1 MTFAPCSAT
10 PPSANVTPPGCR
22 WRRSVDEVVARR
34 EPVAAPAAAARGHL
48 HWQLERATDIAVWDF
63 ATAQGYT
70 IVTKDDDFSA
80 LSALRGHPPRIIKLT
95 LGNTDNARVLSTLLA
110 HRTQIEERFADA
122 SVALVELAPQGK

>member
-1 MTFAPCSAT
+1 MRLLLDENLSRRLL
-10 PPSANVTPPGCR
+10 PPLADTYPG
-22 WRRSVDEVVARR
+22 STHVAL
-34 EPVAAPAAAARGHL
+34 VG
-48 HWQLERATDIAVWDF
+48 LERATDIAVWDF